1 MSSPARHIYRIARS
15 RGLTHEDAEDVAQEV
30 ILKLWQRGGGFSQGR
45 LVTCIAR
52 RTIASFLRH
61 ELSRK
66 RDRRRR
72 VPLVCAE
79 NEVAPREEAAPGS
92 DVAPWRLLRTAREEG
107 SELAFRILR
116 LRLEGS
122 SYREIAFRVGRRMHD
137 VANCLHRIKRSARGR
152 VDRSEVAFI
161 PS

>member
-1 MSSPARHIYRIARS
+1 
-15 RGLTHEDAEDVAQEV
+15 
-30 ILKLWQRGGGFSQGR
+30 
-45 LVTCIAR
+45 VTCIAR

-72 VPLVCAE
+72 VPLLCAE
-79 NEVAPREEAAPGS
+79 NEVAPRAEVADGSEEAH
-92 DVAPWRLLRTAREEG
+92 WRLLRTAREEG

-122 SYREIAFRVGRRMHD
+122 SYREIAFRVGRQMHD

-152 VDRSEVAFI
+152 MDWPELAFI